1 MNTAGKSEEFDAL
14 WRESTVRAGRRPT
27 WSDLSLEEQKALS
40 SKFRDDMERY
50 GDEDPIA
57 VNRMKGGLYS
67 SPKSSSRPG

>member
-14 WRESTVRAGRRPT
+14 WRESIVRAGRRPT
-27 WSDLSLEEQKALS
+27 WSNLSLEEQKAMS
-40 SKFRDDMERY
+40 SKFRNDMERY
-50 GDEDPIA
+50 GVEDPIA